1 MILVNRHTNFTRK
14 FFTQK
19 MQKVLQ
25 KIIKFFC
32 SLFSSK
38 KKREVKQ
45 ALIMV
50 QAATTQIE
58 ATSLALSTAA
68 ALAAVREE
76 IRQTAKQFD
85 DQLKSA
91 TQRLHAEK
99 VQITELPMSVNP
111 KCVVT
116 YLLLKLGRV
125 KEMINQLANVVEVG
139 KREYLKALQIVTA
152 TEKVLT
158 EEDGQPKELARWN
171 SLRLTL
177 AAALKTWGK
186 ANDAV
191 QEASKTA
198 STEKII
204 QTFQHTSDKM
214 DEIANTISDVTAL
227 TLVSLYE
234 ESDELFQAAAKWVQA
249 TKTITVILHNLSEK
263 IREID
268 TLRDNE
274 Q

>member
-1 MILVNRHTNFTRK
+1 
-14 FFTQK
+14 

-25 KIIKFFC
+25 EIIEFFC

-38 KKREVKQ
+38 KNREVKQ
-45 ALIMV
+45 ALIML
-50 QAATTQIE
+50 QAATTQIDV
-58 ATSLALSTAA
+58 TPLALSTAA
-68 ALAAVREE
+68 ALAEVREE

-85 DQLKSA
+85 DQLKLA
-91 TQRLHAEK
+91 TQRLHVEK
-99 VQITELPMSVNP
+99 VQIIELPMSVSP
-111 KCVVT
+111 KCVVA
-116 YLLLKLGRV
+116 YLLLKLGNVR
-125 KEMINQLANVVEVG
+125 EAINQLAKVVEVG

-158 EEDGQPKELARWN
+158 EEGGQPQELARWN

-186 ANDAV
+186 ANDAL

-204 QTFQHTSDKM
+204 QIFQPTSDEM
-214 DEIANTISDVTAL
+214 DEIVNTISDVTAL
-227 TLVSLYE
+227 TLVLLCYE
-234 ESDELFQAAAKWVQA
+234 SSQLSQAAAKWVQA
-249 TKTITVILHNLSEK
+249 AKTLTITLFNVSEK
-263 IREID
+263 VYEIN
-268 TLRDNE
+268 TLEDNE